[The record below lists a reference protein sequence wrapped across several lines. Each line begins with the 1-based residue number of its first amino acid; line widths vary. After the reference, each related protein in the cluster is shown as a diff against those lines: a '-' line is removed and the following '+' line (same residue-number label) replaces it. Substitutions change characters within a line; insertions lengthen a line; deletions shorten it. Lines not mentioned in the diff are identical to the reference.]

1 MTTEPEPAA
10 VGSEPDLPSPT
21 LEERLR
27 QRVSML
33 TQLLIV
39 AAIVVVLQFVIML
52 KMLIET
58 SK

>member
-1 MTTEPEPAA
+1 MTTELEPAA
-10 VGSEPDLPSPT
+10 AGSAPDLASPT
-21 LEERLR
+21 PEERLR

-39 AAIVVVLQFVIML
+39 AAIVVVLQFGIIL

-58 SK
+58 SE

>member
-10 VGSEPDLPSPT
+10 AGSAPDLASPT
-21 LEERLR
+21 PEERLR

-33 TQLLIV
+33 IQLLIV
-39 AAIVVVLQFVIML
+39 AAIVVVLQFGIML
-52 KMLIET
+52 KVLIET